1 MRGKKQ
7 IFQNRGRFD
16 IGRNAD
22 EHAEQQCLVNDG
34 LIDVENLNV
43 GLPEDFRQRGG
54 DAGAVFT
61 GDVEQENGLGGI
73 GQGAVIVG
81 GGHVGAS
88 RLLPPVCCGLFRR
101 MAKVT
106 WDKDRIVTELARL
119 HKNGTEISYNK
130 LAKSHQSLVS
140 AAAYHF
146 GSYRKA
152 IEKAGVDYAEVTRR
166 PRWTKQGIIKLI
178 KGARRK
184 GEDLHW
190 AAVTRRGDE
199 LELAAFASLQPRL
212 FGRWDKALQS
222 AGLDADDVALYRK
235 WDRGSILF
243 ELRGLAR
250 DKEPLNSGAL
260 QISEP
265 GLHAAAVRHFGGYES
280 ALRAAKLDPADYRQR
295 RRWTKAVVIEEMRS
309 LFKGPKKLTM
319 AELRADHSAL
329 YGAAVRLFGGISEA
343 LTAAKLKKPS

>member
-1 MRGKKQ
+1 M
-7 IFQNRGRFD
+7 D
-16 IGRNAD
+16 
-22 EHAEQQCLVNDG
+22 DG
-34 LIDVENLNV
+34 LIDVEDFDV
-43 GLPEDFRQRGG
+43 GLPEDFRQGGG
-54 DAGAVFT
+54 DAGAVFA

-81 GGHVGAS
+81 SGQVEAR
-88 RLLPPVCCGLFRR
+88 RLLPPVSCGLFCR
-101 MAKVT
+101 MAKVA
-106 WDKDRIVTELARL
+106 WDKDRIVTALERL
-119 HKNGTEISYNK
+119 HKKGTEISYNQ

-152 IEKAGVDYAEVTRR
+152 IEKAGIDYVEVTRR

-178 KGARRK
+178 KEARRK

-190 AAVTRRGDE
+190 AAVTQRRDQLG
-199 LELAAFASLQPRL
+199 LAAYASLQRRL
-212 FGRWDKALQS
+212 FGRWDKALQA

-250 DKEPLNSGAL
+250 EREPLNSGAI
-260 QISEP
+260 QKSEP

-280 ALRAAKLDPADYRQR
+280 ALRAAKLEPSDYRQR

-309 LFKGPKKLTM
+309 LFKGRKKLTM
-319 AELRADHSAL
+319 TELRAGHSAL
-329 YGAAVRLFGGISEA
+329 HGAAVRLFGGISEA
-343 LTAAKLKKPS
+343 LVAAKLKKP